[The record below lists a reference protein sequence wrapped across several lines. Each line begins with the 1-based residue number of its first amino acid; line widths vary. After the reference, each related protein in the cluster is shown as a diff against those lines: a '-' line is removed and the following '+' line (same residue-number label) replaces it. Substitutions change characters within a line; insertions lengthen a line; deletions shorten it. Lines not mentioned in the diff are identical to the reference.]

1 MDPIV
6 TLGSLAHLVGPV
18 EQCPGQITVF
28 SLLFIFWHM
37 SWFMVRVNQVWK
49 KNFKLN
55 GTRHT
60 LFFLMRPM
68 PTKHDAIYGCS

>member
-6 TLGSLAHLVGPV
+6 TQGSLAHLVGPM

-49 KNFKLN
+49 KNFQAKRN
-55 GTRHT
+55 AAYT
-60 LFFLMRPM
+60 FFS
-68 PTKHDAIYGCS
+68 DATYAYKT